1 MLANNRKNL
10 NAISFLTMAICLIY
24 IFFSVVF
31 KDITDDH
38 FFSTALSKYS
48 IFEILQIRY
57 NTWSGR
63 ILIEAFLMKTIN
75 IPLFPQIAISIS
87 CVLLAFSVS
96 KLASSD
102 SRATLPYIALSMLL
116 FLSDFHTNRQATLWI
131 TGAYNY
137 IIPISIGLY
146 AITIYLDRDQS
157 IFKKLSSCI
166 LIFLASNNEQ
176 FAVTAIIAMTVILIA
191 KCKTRELTVYD
202 SAFTASLLCGGA
214 VVLAAPGN
222 VVRLHSEIINWM
234 PDFDSYGVLY
244 KLSVGVDRISN
255 HINFND
261 NFLFI
266 ICCSASL
273 AYILLKENNRL
284 TITLLAA
291 IFTLKVVTFLI
302 SFYPASP
309 VNNILRYENYISPVS
324 WGDPSIYASYLTN
337 LMTLSSILI
346 TCLIASRTKFEA
358 IKISVVLLCGVL
370 SALMIGFSPTA
381 YASGTRVMFIFD
393 ISITIATVFM
403 VTKIFSQ
410 PPASGCDSRPSFL
423 LR

>member
-1 MLANNRKNL
+1 MLANNRNNL
-10 NAISFLTMAICLIY
+10 NAISLLTIAMCLIY

-48 IFEILQIRY
+48 IFQILQIRY

-75 IPLFPQIAISIS
+75 IPLFPQIAISLS
-87 CVLLAFSVS
+87 CVLLALSVA
-96 KLASSD
+96 KLASND
-102 SRATLPYIALSMLL
+102 SRVTIPFIALSMLL

-146 AITIYLDRDQS
+146 AITIYLDKDQP
-157 IFKKLSSCI
+157 IFKRLSSCI
-166 LIFLASNNEQ
+166 LVFLASNNEQ
-176 FAVTAIIAMTVILIA
+176 FAVTAIIAMTAMLIA
-191 KCKTRELTVYD
+191 KFKAKGLTAYD
-202 SAFTASLLCGGA
+202 AAFTASLLCGGA
-214 VVLAAPGN
+214 IVLAAPGN

-234 PDFDSYGVLY
+234 PDFDNYGILY

-255 HINFND
+255 QINFND

-266 ICCSASL
+266 ICCGVTV
-273 AYILLKENNRL
+273 AYLLLQKNNCL
-284 TITLLAA
+284 TRTLLTTIITLK
-291 IFTLKVVTFLI
+291 IVTFLL
-302 SFYPASP
+302 SFYPTSP
-309 VNNILRYENYISPVS
+309 VNNIFRYENYISPIS
-324 WGDPSIYASYLTN
+324 WGYPSIYASYLTN
-337 LMTLSSILI
+337 LMTLSSVLI

-403 VTKIFSQ
+403 VSKIFSQ
-410 PPASGCDSRPSFL
+410 PPASGCDSRPSSL
-423 LR
+423 SH

>member
-1 MLANNRKNL
+1 MLATNRNNL
-10 NAISFLTMAICLIY
+10 NAMSFLTIAICLIY
-24 IFFSVVF
+24 IFSSVVF

-75 IPLFPQIAISIS
+75 LPLFPQIAISLS
-87 CVLLAFSVS
+87 CVLLAVSVA
-96 KLASSD
+96 KLASND
-102 SRATLPYIALSMLL
+102 SRVTIPFIALSMLL

-137 IIPISIGLY
+137 IVPISIGLY
-146 AITIYLDRDQS
+146 AITIYLDREQS

-176 FAVTAIIAMTVILIA
+176 FAVTAIIAMTVILFA
-191 KCKTRELTVYD
+191 KFKVKELTAYD
-202 SAFTASLLCGGA
+202 AAFTASLFCGGA
-214 VVLAAPGN
+214 IVLAAPGN

-234 PDFDSYGVLY
+234 PEFDNYGILY

-255 HINFND
+255 QINFND

-266 ICCSASL
+266 LCCAASL
-273 AYILLKENNRL
+273 AYLLLQRNNCL
-284 TITLLAA
+284 TITLLST
-291 IFTLKVVTFLI
+291 ILTLKIVTFLL

-309 VNNILRYENYISPVS
+309 VNNIFRSENYMSPSS
-324 WGDPSIYASYLTN
+324 WGHPYIYASYLIN

-346 TCLIASRTKFEA
+346 TCLIASRSKKEATK
-358 IKISVVLLCGVL
+358 ICVILVCGVL

-381 YASGTRVMFIFD
+381 YASGTRVMFLFD
-393 ISITIATVFM
+393 ISIAVATVFM

-410 PPASGCDSRPSFL
+410 PPAIGCDSRPSSL
-423 LR
+423 SR

>member
-1 MLANNRKNL
+1 MLANNRNNL
-10 NAISFLTMAICLIY
+10 NAISFLTIAVCLIY
-24 IFFSVVF
+24 IFCSVVF

-63 ILIEAFLMKTIN
+63 VLIEAFLMKTIN
-75 IPLFPQIAISIS
+75 IPLFPQIAISLS
-87 CVLLAFSVS
+87 CVLLAMSVA

-102 SRATLPYIALSMLL
+102 GRVTMPLIALSMLL

-146 AITIYLDRDQS
+146 AITIYLDSSQS
-157 IFKKLSSCI
+157 ILKKLSSCV

-176 FAVTAIIAMTVILIA
+176 FAVTAIIAITVMLISKFKA
-191 KCKTRELTVYD
+191 KGLTAYD
-202 SAFTASLLCGGA
+202 AAFTASLLCGGA
-214 VVLAAPGN
+214 IVLAAPGN

-234 PDFDSYGVLY
+234 PDFDNYGILY

-255 HINFND
+255 QINFND

-266 ICCSASL
+266 ICCSVTL
-273 AYILLKENNRL
+273 AYLLLQKNRCLILTLL
-284 TITLLAA
+284 TTIITLK
-291 IFTLKVVTFLI
+291 IVVFLL

-309 VNNILRYENYISPVS
+309 VNNILRYENYVSPVS
-324 WGDPSIYASYLTN
+324 WGHPSIYASYLIN

-393 ISITIATVFM
+393 ISIAIATAFM
-403 VTKIFSQ
+403 ISKIFSQ
-410 PPASGCDSRPSFL
+410 PQASGCDSRPSYL
-423 LR
+423 SH